1 MEGTAFDDD
10 RPIYV
15 GQVPP
20 ELDTAD
26 QPCTPTDVQV
36 PVENIHGYH
45 VEDASETGQVPPEFN
60 NAAQPCTPTDI
71 QVPVEKPDG
80 YHVEDAIETGH
91 EREEEISL
99 PIANLMSCEKQ
110 SDDLDFVDAHQNMDS
125 SQGLVRD
132 VIENELWDTESIDFT
147 LDSSCA
153 WVDECSDDNDDP
165 EIHVGH
171 ELKSVDFSPK
181 IADPKSKCELAIDC
195 EDNSL
200 GESGKAECIPE
211 MTTNKRNVDNVS
223 SSVASVTE
231 HLSRYEAVL
240 GDDLERTCDA
250 YTKTSCELRD
260 LNVENNEAFTNLE
273 HQRLSESEIPIDRNV
288 SEDGKTECQNI
299 DASEG
304 DDLERTCDAYA
315 QTSFGLR
322 NLNVEKNEAFTNL
335 EHQRLSESE
344 IPIDRNVS
352 EDEKTECQ
360 NIDASEGNVNSL
372 KTRRKRR
379 RKKNGYMFIRKSTRK
394 SKTPS
399 KSVVARCK
407 DSKTMCED
415 VEWDKEENCSSTS
428 KQTSRE
434 STCRTRIDC
443 DRDEGSIQNEMNC
456 FECDENNKSHVGK
469 EVGIGPVHRKERRPA
484 LMSEGGH
491 GEILDGNAV
500 PEIDDKDYEPVS
512 SQIFIGAPICPL
524 LDARCKESVY
534 QNLEDISEAG
544 EGDQLNVDNTLRERI
559 DLAIPEPKGDHER
572 EKLTTKED
580 QFKETDM
587 NEPCVEANSPCHDVL
602 KTSKRQRRSPRSSEK
617 QNEIILVSNEQDESD
632 NLREEKTLI
641 RTHRGSS
648 RVCKR
653 PRKQRQIGTAQDLK
667 HKLDKPSANAS
678 VETSPETV
686 PELVPEKKE
695 VPESNENVDG
705 PTPPEKRPIYRARR
719 HRANSKKSASDMIR
733 DLTAAS
739 ESALKRV
746 SESTSPPSPKENQES
761 VQADQMV
768 SSKQRR
774 GRPPKTRPARKRK
787 FQECSPE
794 GDDPVKTSDEPNQ
807 SRDPNPGQNIDMIR
821 PEYASHDEDSGVD
834 DDELIN
840 PVLTPDSKTKDL
852 PPAFSISDVVW
863 AQDPKNKLRWP
874 SVVIEV
880 AGENVSRRVYT
891 VFKTHQT
898 KEQYFQAKSS
908 RCLKP
913 YNCREKEEYLEKG
926 KGVTDFHTAVQIA
939 NDFIMKIGLG
949 KVNSHEDFFKPSEAY
964 PDSPPPS
971 PCELSPSSPLLRVGH
986 NIQEDS
992 LNYSRTSHC
1001 TVDDIDD
1008 DNDEE
1013 DQSLKDRLSIDRNIF
1028 HREPKEVTKL
1038 KRKWQRKEKRLLG
1051 LMRSQE
1057 AKEYLV
1063 SIQHGKVAS
1072 LRHQWFLSN
1081 KPIDKGRLLRGS
1093 FGALI
1098 SEEKRHEIM
1107 RHLKDVLTIEESLKS
1122 SPQYIMDVALPEAL
1136 NFAYQKAN
1144 KVGEEEAEELVH
1156 TDGLQVARDL
1166 DIG

>member
-26 QPCTPTDVQV
+26 QPCTPSDIQV

-45 VEDASETGQVPPEFN
+45 VEDASETGQVPPEFD
-60 NAAQPCTPTDI
+60 NAAKPCTLTDI

-80 YHVEDAIETGH
+80 YHVEDASETEH
-91 EREEEISL
+91 KREEEISL

-110 SDDLDFVDAHQNMDS
+110 SDDQHSVDAHQNMDS
-125 SQGLVRD
+125 SQGLVRGVTD
-132 VIENELWDTESIDFT
+132 NELWDTESIDFT

-153 WVDECSDDNDDP
+153 WVDECSDDDFDQ
-165 EIHVGH
+165 EIRVGH
-171 ELKSVDFSPK
+171 ELKSLDSSPQ
-181 IADPKSKCELAIDC
+181 IADLKSKCELAVEC
-195 EDNSL
+195 EDSSL

-211 MTTNKRNVDNVS
+211 VTTAKRKLDSVS
-223 SSVASVTE
+223 SSVTSVTE
-231 HLSRYEAVL
+231 HLSRYGAVP

-250 YTKTSCELRD
+250 HAKTSCELRD
-260 LNVENNEAFTNLE
+260 LNFENNEAFTKLE
-273 HQRLSESEIPIDRNV
+273 HQRLSESEITYDHNV
-288 SEDGKTECQNI
+288 SEDGKTECQSM

-304 DDLERTCDAYA
+304 EDLERTCDAFA
-315 QTSFGLR
+315 KTAFGLR
-322 NLNVEKNEAFTNL
+322 DLNVEKNEAFTNL
-335 EHQRLSESE
+335 GHQRLSESE
-344 IPIDRNVS
+344 IPNDHNVS
-352 EDEKTECQ
+352 EKGKTERQ
-360 NIDASEGNVNSL
+360 IIDASEGNDNSL
-372 KTRRKRR
+372 KTRRKTR
-379 RKKNGYMFIRKSTRK
+379 RKKNGYMIIRKSTRK

-399 KSVVARCK
+399 KSVARCK

-415 VEWDKEENCSSTS
+415 VEWDKEENSLSTS
-428 KQTSRE
+428 KQASLESR
-434 STCRTRIDC
+434 TKIDC
-443 DRDEGSIQNEMNC
+443 DRDEGSIQHEMNC
-456 FECDENNKSHVGK
+456 FECE

-484 LMSEGGH
+484 LMNEDGH
-491 GEILDGNAV
+491 GENLYGNAV
-500 PEIDDKDYEPVS
+500 PEIDDKDCEPVS
-512 SQIFIGAPICPL
+512 SQIYIGAPIFPL
-524 LDARCKESVY
+524 LDATGRCNESIY
-534 QNLEDISEAG
+534 QNVEDISEAG
-544 EGDQLNVDNTLRERI
+544 EGDQLNVDDTLRERI
-559 DLAIPEPKGDHER
+559 DLAIPVLKGSHER
-572 EKLTTKED
+572 EKLTAKED

-602 KTSKRQRRSPRSSEK
+602 KMSKRQRRSPRSSQK
-617 QNEIILVSNEQDESD
+617 QNEIILLSNEQGESD
-632 NLREEKTLI
+632 NLREEKALI
-641 RTHRGSS
+641 RTQRGSR

-653 PRKQRQIGTAQDLK
+653 PRKQRQFETAKDVIDK
-667 HKLDKPSANAS
+667 RDKPSSNAS

-719 HRANSKKSASDMIR
+719 RRANSKKSASDMIR

-768 SSKQRR
+768 GSKKRR
-774 GRPPKTRPARKRK
+774 GRPPKARPTRKRK
-787 FQECSPE
+787 FQECSLE
-794 GDDPVKTSDEPNQ
+794 CDDDPVKTSDEPNQ
-807 SRDPNPGQNIDMIR
+807 SRDSNPGQNIDMIR
-821 PEYASHDEDSGVD
+821 QEYASHDEDSGVD

-863 AQDPKNKLRWP
+863 AQDPKDKLRWP

-880 AGENVSRRVYT
+880 AGENLSRRVYT

-908 RCLKP
+908 RYLKP

-971 PCELSPSSPLLRVGH
+971 PCDLSPSSPLLRVGH

-1001 TVDDIDD
+1001 TIDDIDD
-1008 DNDEE
+1008 DKDEE
-1013 DQSLKDRLSIDRNIF
+1013 EQSLKDRLSIDRNIF
-1028 HREPKEVTKL
+1028 HRDPKEMTKL
-1038 KRKWQRKEKRLLG
+1038 KRKWQRKEKRLLS

-1057 AKEYLV
+1057 AMEYLV
-1063 SIQHGKVAS
+1063 SIQRGKVAS

-1107 RHLKDVLTIEESLKS
+1107 KHLKDVLTIEESLKS
-1122 SPQYIMDVALPEAL
+1122 SHQYIMDVALPEAL
-1136 NFAYQKAN
+1136 NFAYQKVN
-1144 KVGEEEAEELVH
+1144 KVGEEEAEVLVH